1 MPAIMWPQM
10 RRKVSKKRL
19 SMTSLIDVIFLLLL
33 FFMLSSTFSK
43 YATVPLPLGTT
54 GAPPETPPAF
64 VKVGVDTIT
73 LNGQAITLTNLPA
86 ALAAP
91 DRTAAILAL
100 GPGVSAQRLT
110 DVLTALRNVE
120 NLSLNVLVPA

>member
-1 MPAIMWPQM
+1 M
-10 RRKVSKKRL
+10 RRKPSKRRL

-43 YATVPLPLGTT
+43 YAMVPLPLGTT
-54 GAPPETPPAF
+54 GAARPETPPVF
-64 VKVGVDTIT
+64 VKVDVDTVT
-73 LNGQAITLTNLPA
+73 LNGQAITLADLPA

-91 DRTAAILAL
+91 NPTAAILAL
-100 GPGVSAQRLT
+100 GPEVSAQRLT
-110 DVLTALRNVE
+110 DVLTALRGVE